1 MRIGLFGGSFDPVH
15 LGHLILAEQC
25 REQARL
31 DEVWWI
37 PAAVSP
43 LKERGPFASDR
54 QRLEMLELA
63 VAGHS
68 AFRVVDVEL
77 KRGGTSYTVETL
89 ETFRQEYPDREFFLL
104 LGSDSLASFARWR
117 DPSRICALAT
127 PLVYA
132 RPGTSVAWDS
142 LAPFVAPERLQAYT
156 ELALRSRLID
166 ISSSD
171 LRERIRQGMSIRYLV
186 PRAVEQYIIHQKLYA
201 E

>member
-37 PAAVSP
+37 PTAVSP
-43 LKERGPFASDR
+43 LKQQGPVASDR

-117 DPSRICALAT
+117 DPSRICDLAT

-132 RPGTSVAWDS
+132 RPDASIAWNS
-142 LAPFVAPERLQAYT
+142 LSPFVAPEQLREFA
-156 ELALRSRLID
+156 ELAIESRLID

-171 LRERIRQGMSIRYLV
+171 LRERIRQGKSIRYLV
-186 PRAVEQYIIHQKLYA
+186 PRAVEQYITHHKLYV